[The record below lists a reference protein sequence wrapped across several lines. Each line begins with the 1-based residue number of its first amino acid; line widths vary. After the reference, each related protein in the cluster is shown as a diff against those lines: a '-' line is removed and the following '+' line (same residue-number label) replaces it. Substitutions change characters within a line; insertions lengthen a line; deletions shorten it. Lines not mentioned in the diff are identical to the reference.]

1 MTIGDLLRAATTRL
15 SAAGVADARRD
26 ARILLAAALGIDMG
40 MLIARDDQS
49 ASPEAAQ
56 RFDAMIRRR
65 EAREPVAR
73 ILGRRGFWTLDLQ
86 VTTDTLDPRPDSE
99 TVVEAVLARLSDK
112 TAPYRIL
119 DLGTGSGCLLL
130 ALLSEL
136 PKAWGLGVDRS
147 PGAAAAARANARL
160 NRLDTRTSVM
170 VGDWA
175 TSLDARF
182 DVVVANPPYIEQD
195 AIAGLMPEVREY
207 DPVAALDGGLDGL
220 DAYRAILADLP
231 RLLVPGALAAFELG
245 QGQGQAVG
253 AMMGAAGFSRIEI
266 RPDLAGIGRC
276 IIATYGQNHHTQLNG
291 S

>member
-1 MTIGDLLRAATTRL
+1 
-15 SAAGVADARRD
+15 
-26 ARILLAAALGIDMG
+26 
-40 MLIARDDQS
+40 
-49 ASPEAAQ
+49 
-56 RFDAMIRRR
+56 MIRRR

-99 TVVEAVLARLSDK
+99 TVVEAVLARVQDRA
-112 TAPYRIL
+112 APLRLL

-147 PGAAAAARANARL
+147 PGAAMAARANAAL
-160 NRLDTRTSVM
+160 NRLDTRTAFV
-170 VGDWA
+170 VGNWA
-175 TSLDARF
+175 DALEGRF
-182 DVVVANPPYIEQD
+182 DVVVSNPPYIEQD
-195 AIAGLMPEVREY
+195 AIAGLMPEVRQY

-231 RLLVPGALAAFELG
+231 RLLAPGAMAAFELG

-253 AMMGAAGFSRIEI
+253 AMMGAAGFARIEI